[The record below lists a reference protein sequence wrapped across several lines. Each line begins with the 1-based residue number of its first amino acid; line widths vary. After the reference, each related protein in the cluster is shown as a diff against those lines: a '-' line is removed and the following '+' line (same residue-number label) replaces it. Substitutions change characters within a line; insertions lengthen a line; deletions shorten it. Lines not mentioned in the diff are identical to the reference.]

1 MWLPLEGRQCGHVH
15 DYCVHEIKFGN
26 VRSPRALAR
35 FRLDRSER
43 FPRVAGTGIKVE
55 NPRSTTDG
63 LSAVRRRAIDAV
75 RAEDP
80 VRAEFTKDFLG

>member
-1 MWLPLEGRQCGHVH
+1 MWLPLEGRQRGHVH

-43 FPRVAGTGIKVE
+43 FPRVVRTGIKVE
-55 NPRSTTDG
+55 NARGVPC
-63 LSAVRRRAIDAV
+63 SASAAQSVSSVLVI
-75 RAEDP
+75 E
-80 VRAEFTKDFLG
+80 KQQSQ

>member
-1 MWLPLEGRQCGHVH
+1 MIRPRSLRLGSCRSDIAVVVAVLLFEHCVLDGPLTLEPPDG
-15 DYCVHEIKFGN
+15 
-26 VRSPRALAR
+26 
-35 FRLDRSER
+35 
-43 FPRVAGTGIKVE
+43 
-55 NPRSTTDG
+55 STTDG